1 MLSAR
6 HFKVFLGACGILT
19 TAIPGSSRLSV
30 SQFYNERYT
39 IVKRMTADVLLI
51 NPPDTKSKYK
61 KYFNIRIPPLG
72 ILYIAAVLEENG
84 VGVEVID
91 CAAGEIDYSGI
102 EKRVEE
108 IEPFLV
114 GITSTTPLIP
124 EALRSAEAVRRVS
137 DAYIVLGGPHATF
150 MHNEILRENASI
162 DFIVKGEGEYTVLD
176 LYRTLRTGGDLAAVD
191 GIVYRL
197 GGDRIVENP
206 DRPPV
211 EDLDALPYPAR
222 HLVPSDNYRVFDDNL
237 AVATMICSRGC
248 PMQCSFCASS
258 ALHGKRVRRR
268 STGDVVEE
276 IRQIQDNLRISAIG
290 FMDDTFTLYPRW
302 VEEFCREVIEQDLG
316 IEWGCTARVDRINR
330 SLMDLM
336 KKAGC
341 HTLFFGVE
349 SGDQGILDRVKKGTH
364 IDQIKHVFATAH
376 DLGMRTIASAAIG
389 LPGETRETANKTI
402 TFVKSLKPS
411 FALFSVATP
420 YPGTDFFSKVREDGS
435 LQMDWSQYDLLSSV
449 VETSSLT
456 REEIKK
462 LQRKAFRDFYLRP
475 SYLIQGLRRE
485 GFYFLKI
492 VKSALSA

>member
-1 MLSAR
+1 MICVR
-6 HFKVFLGACGILT
+6 HFEVSLEGVPLVSGLAT
-19 TAIPGSSRLSV
+19 PGPSRVSV
-30 SQFYNERYT
+30 SSIMKIHHVRT
-39 IVKRMTADVLLI
+39 MTADVLLI

-84 VGVEVID
+84 VDVEVID
-91 CAAGEIDYSGI
+91 CAAGDIGYSGI
-102 EKRVEE
+102 EKRVKET
-108 IEPFLV
+108 EPFLV

-137 DAYIVLGGPHATF
+137 NAYIVLGGPHATF

-162 DFIVKGEGEYTVLD
+162 DIIVKGEGEYTVLD
-176 LYRTLRTGGDLAAVD
+176 IYRTLRTGGDLAAVD
-191 GIVYRL
+191 GIVYRR
-197 GGDRIVENP
+197 GERIVENP

-222 HLVPSDNYRVFDDNL
+222 HLVPPDNYRVFDDNL

-276 IRQIQDNLRISAIG
+276 IRQIQDNLGISAIG

-302 VEEFCREVIEQDLG
+302 VAEFCREVIEQDLG

-364 IDQIKHVFATAH
+364 IDQIKQVFATAH

-402 TFVKSLKPS
+402 KFVKSLKPS

-420 YPGTDFFSKVREDGS
+420 YPGTDFFSKIREDGS

>member
-1 MLSAR
+1 MQSSAVSCGCWR
-6 HFKVFLGACGILT
+6 VFWCLRYTDHRNPGIF
-19 TAIPGSSRLSV
+19 PPV

-72 ILYIAAVLEENG
+72 ILYLAAVLEENG

-91 CAAGEIDYSGI
+91 CAAERSIIPGSRSAW
-102 EKRVEE
+102 KR
-108 IEPFLV
+108 PNRSCRHHL
-114 GITSTTPLIP
+114 TTPLIR

-176 LYRTLRTGGDLAAVD
+176 LYRTLRTGGGLAAVD
-191 GIVYRL
+191 GIVYRK
-197 GGDRIVENP
+197 GERVVENP

-211 EDLDALPYPAR
+211 EDLDTLPYPAR
-222 HLVPSDNYRVFDDNL
+222 HLVPRENYRVFDDNL
-237 AVATMICSRGC
+237 PVATMICSRGC

-258 ALHGKRVRRR
+258 ALHGKHVRRR
-268 STGDVVEE
+268 STGDVVDE
-276 IRQIQDNLRISAIG
+276 IRQIQENLGISAIG

-316 IEWGCTARVDRINR
+316 IEWGCTARVDRIDR
-330 SLMDLM
+330 SLMEVM

-341 HTLFFGVE
+341 HTLFWCGIRRP
-349 SGDQGILDRVKKGTH
+349 GILDRVKKGTR
-364 IDQIKHVFATAH
+364 IDQIKQVFATAH

-389 LPGETRETANKTI
+389 LPGETRETANRTI
-402 TFVKSLKPS
+402 KFVKSLKPS

-420 YPGTDFFSKVREDGS
+420 YPGTEFFRKVHEDGG
-435 LQMDWSQYDLLSSV
+435 LQPDWSRYDLLSPV
-449 VETSSLT
+449 VETRPSPWK
-456 REEIKK
+456 IKK
-462 LQRKAFRDFYLRP
+462 LQKKAFREFYSDRVP
-475 SYLIQGLRRE
+475 SSR
-485 GFYFLKI
+485 
-492 VKSALSA
+492 A

>member
-1 MLSAR
+1 
-6 HFKVFLGACGILT
+6 
-19 TAIPGSSRLSV
+19 
-30 SQFYNERYT
+30 
-39 IVKRMTADVLLI
+39 MTDVLLI

-84 VGVEVID
+84 VDVEVID
-91 CAAGEIDYSGI
+91 CAAGDIGYSGI
-102 EKRVEE
+102 EKRVKET
-108 IEPFLV
+108 EPFLV

-137 DAYIVLGGPHATF
+137 NAYIVLGGPHATF

-162 DFIVKGEGEYTVLD
+162 DIIVKGEGEYTVLD
-176 LYRTLRTGGDLAAVD
+176 IYRTLRTGGDLAAVD
-191 GIVYRL
+191 GIVYRR
-197 GGDRIVENP
+197 GERIVENP

-222 HLVPSDNYRVFDDNL
+222 HLVPPDNYRVFDDNL

-276 IRQIQDNLRISAIG
+276 IRQIQDNLGISAIG

-302 VEEFCREVIEQDLG
+302 VEEFCREVIKQDLG

-402 TFVKSLKPS
+402 KFVKSLKPS

>member
-1 MLSAR
+1 
-6 HFKVFLGACGILT
+6 
-19 TAIPGSSRLSV
+19 
-30 SQFYNERYT
+30 
-39 IVKRMTADVLLI
+39 MTADVLLI

-222 HLVPSDNYRVFDDNL
+222 HLVPRENYRVFDENL
-237 AVATMICSRGC
+237 PVATMICSRGC

-258 ALHGKRVRRR
+258 ALHGKHVRKR
-268 STGDVVEE
+268 STGNVVEE
-276 IRQIQDNLRISAIG
+276 IRQIQ
-290 FMDDTFTLYPRW
+290 
-302 VEEFCREVIEQDLG
+302 E
-316 IEWGCTARVDRINR
+316 
-330 SLMDLM
+330 
-336 KKAGC
+336 
-341 HTLFFGVE
+341 
-349 SGDQGILDRVKKGTH
+349 
-364 IDQIKHVFATAH
+364 
-376 DLGMRTIASAAIG
+376 
-389 LPGETRETANKTI
+389 
-402 TFVKSLKPS
+402 
-411 FALFSVATP
+411 
-420 YPGTDFFSKVREDGS
+420 
-435 LQMDWSQYDLLSSV
+435 
-449 VETSSLT
+449 
-456 REEIKK
+456 
-462 LQRKAFRDFYLRP
+462 
-475 SYLIQGLRRE
+475 
-485 GFYFLKI
+485 
-492 VKSALSA
+492 

>member
-1 MLSAR
+1 
-6 HFKVFLGACGILT
+6 
-19 TAIPGSSRLSV
+19 
-30 SQFYNERYT
+30 
-39 IVKRMTADVLLI
+39 MTADVLLI

-84 VGVEVID
+84 VDVEVID
-91 CAAGEIDYSGI
+91 CAAGDIDYSGI

-108 IEPFLV
+108 TEPFLV
-114 GITSTTPLIP
+114 GITSTTPLIL

-150 MHNEILRENASI
+150 MHDEILRENTSI
-162 DFIVKGEGEYTVLD
+162 DIIVKGEGEYTVLD
-176 LYRTLRTGGDLAAVD
+176 IYRTLRIGGDLAAVD
-191 GIVYRL
+191 GIVYRR
-197 GGDRIVENP
+197 GERIVENP

-222 HLVPSDNYRVFDDNL
+222 HLVPPDNYRVFDDNL

-276 IRQIQDNLRISAIG
+276 IRQIQDNLGISAIG

-302 VEEFCREVIEQDLG
+302 VEEFCREVIKQDLG

-402 TFVKSLKPS
+402 KFVKSLKPS

>member
-1 MLSAR
+1 
-6 HFKVFLGACGILT
+6 
-19 TAIPGSSRLSV
+19 
-30 SQFYNERYT
+30 
-39 IVKRMTADVLLI
+39 MTDVLLI

-84 VGVEVID
+84 VDVEVID
-91 CAAGEIDYSGI
+91 CAAGDIGYSGI
-102 EKRVEE
+102 EKRVKET
-108 IEPFLV
+108 EPFLV

-137 DAYIVLGGPHATF
+137 NAYIVLGGPHATF

-162 DFIVKGEGEYTVLD
+162 DIIVKGEGEYTVLD
-176 LYRTLRTGGDLAAVD
+176 IYRTLRTGGDLAAVD
-191 GIVYRL
+191 GIVYRR
-197 GGDRIVENP
+197 GERIVENP

-222 HLVPSDNYRVFDDNL
+222 HLVPPDNYRVFDDNL

-276 IRQIQDNLRISAIG
+276 IRQIQDNLGISAIG

-402 TFVKSLKPS
+402 KFVKSLKPS

>member
-1 MLSAR
+1 
-6 HFKVFLGACGILT
+6 
-19 TAIPGSSRLSV
+19 
-30 SQFYNERYT
+30 
-39 IVKRMTADVLLI
+39 MTADVLLI

-84 VGVEVID
+84 VDVEVID
-91 CAAGEIDYSGI
+91 CAAGDIGYSGI
-102 EKRVEE
+102 EKRVKET
-108 IEPFLV
+108 EPFLV

-137 DAYIVLGGPHATF
+137 NAYIVLGGPHATF

-162 DFIVKGEGEYTVLD
+162 DIIVKGEGEYTVLD
-176 LYRTLRTGGDLAAVD
+176 IYRTLRTGGDLAAVD
-191 GIVYRL
+191 GIVYRR
-197 GGDRIVENP
+197 GERIVENP

-222 HLVPSDNYRVFDDNL
+222 HLVPPDNYRVFDDNL

-276 IRQIQDNLRISAIG
+276 IRQIQDNLGISAIG

-302 VEEFCREVIEQDLG
+302 VAEFCREVIEQDLG

-364 IDQIKHVFATAH
+364 IDQIKQVFATAH

-402 TFVKSLKPS
+402 KFVKSLKPS

-420 YPGTDFFSKVREDGS
+420 YPGTDFFSKIREDGS